1 VRFSTI
7 IYDGV
12 SSAGVAGQILSST
25 GTSVAWIPAA
35 AGGGNLGDTNLTAD
49 AAIRSYDVD
58 GNTLEFNSG
67 ATDVMKIASASMK
80 VGTSGNEYTM
90 PPAKGANNQI
100 FVAAGGAGEAPIWS
114 DIMQDLI
121 VPVSGSFSG
130 TWAGRE
136 FLVFPIGGGSTL
148 INAGNAAS
156 PVISYITG
164 KELFLPNEAFMTG
177 DVDFSIAVIL
187 ESTIVAASGWK
198 VVIGVATQVDAATSV
213 TFTKTVDAAI
223 TVVSTTINQTVTY
236 TAESVAYSAAAGQVL
251 VVGLQNNANS
261 TDIVTGGAVHISGS
275 VRFKR
280 KLAV

>member
-1 VRFSTI
+1 
-7 IYDGV
+7 
-12 SSAGVAGQILSST
+12 
-25 GTSVAWIPAA
+25 
-35 AGGGNLGDTNLTAD
+35 
-49 AAIRSYDVD
+49 VD